1 MGEPLNHIHQDTK
14 SARFI
19 AVCERGLRKITRAR
33 PPLSVLTVH
42 SEFPLSFVILKYS
55 EFLVISYFKSIFP
68 RIYVSNM
75 WVVKDDEYFTN
86 EEYDDLLTSSL
97 RNQQFEPTPPQ
108 QSKNE
113 TDKSTWID
121 IIEGEDDYFD
131 TENNYTDVEDGQQKE
146 RYVGVAT

>member
-1 MGEPLNHIHQDTK
+1 
-14 SARFI
+14 
-19 AVCERGLRKITRAR
+19 
-33 PPLSVLTVH
+33 
-42 SEFPLSFVILKYS
+42 
-55 EFLVISYFKSIFP
+55 
-68 RIYVSNM
+68 M
-75 WVVKDDEYFTN
+75 WIVKDDEYFTN